1 MLLIS
6 LLNSELLEIN
16 NPTENN
22 EKTFSIN
29 VRVFFF
35 DSLNFL
41 LIISQSSPPLCLH
54 YPPLSICCPLFSLK
68 LLTYLSMVLMLSLSH
83 QTVFSCLL
91 ALLVL
96 LKSFSSDWD
105 LNSMFKNLN
114 LSKTL
119 LGTPTHGLLIRI
131 THLVSGLTEAQV
143 LSVRGKVIG
152 KK

>member
-1 MLLIS
+1 MLSTVFI
-6 LLNSELLEIN
+6 
-16 NPTENN
+16 
-22 EKTFSIN
+22 KTFN
-29 VRVFFF
+29 
-35 DSLNFL
+35 
-41 LIISQSSPPLCLH
+41 ISE
-54 YPPLSICCPLFSLK
+54 
-68 LLTYLSMVLMLSLSH
+68 
-83 QTVFSCLL
+83 TVFSCLL